1 MRPVSS
7 VADQVGDRSRC
18 CTPRS
23 TTPRSVARFSLE
35 AVANAFVMLG
45 LLRAARAGEIG
56 WL

>member
-56 WL
+56 WP